1 MAICLT
7 SPHGPIGPVVTCAT
21 ASGFAGMPPIVIDT
35 REQRPYAF
43 PGAVPGALP
52 TGDYSLLGYEDQ
64 VAVER
69 KSKSDAYSSLGRDR
83 ARFRREAERL
93 GAMPFGAIVV
103 EAGTVDFL
111 RPPPFSQLAPTAA
124 LHSLLSW
131 SVRFRLPV
139 FFADGREHGA
149 MITLQL
155 LHKFWY
161 HHGEGARG

>member
-1 MAICLT
+1 
-7 SPHGPIGPVVTCAT
+7 
-21 ASGFAGMPPIVIDT
+21 MPPVVIDT

-43 PGAVPGALP
+43 PGAVPGTLP
-52 TGDYSLLGYEDQ
+52 TGDYSLLGFEHQ

-103 EAGTVDFL
+103 EADTVDFL

-139 FFADGREHGA
+139 FFAGDREHGA

-155 LHKFWY
+155 LHKFWH